1 VVWLG
6 SESEYRDIGT
16 TDNNAFK
23 SNKCNKFIRL
33 KEMTFKNSQPQAP
46 KRRTSGRPSS
56 TVKSLTIVAFAA
68 VNLFA
73 ASASIGRT
81 LEPHENI
88 LATATQTI
96 LEMPEV
102 RTLSNPSIKPNN
114 LDNRLRLTRC
124 SEPLSAEVTSRYM
137 RGGRLTVDVAC
148 NGTQPWSIY
157 VPVTITSEIQVLT
170 LIQALPRDAIIT
182 EGDVDVVTLRR
193 RPTGLPT
200 LSDPK
205 QAIGLAA
212 KRALSEGTE
221 LRPTMLKQPVIIKRG
236 DQTVITAGSG
246 GLSVR
251 MTGKAL
257 EDGVLGEQI
266 RVQNLSSKRT
276 IQGEVQRD
284 GSVLIGI

>member
-1 VVWLG
+1 MELRG
-6 SESEYRDIGT
+6 MRFKISQLQTSERRILSRSED
-16 TDNNAFK
+16 
-23 SNKCNKFIRL
+23 
-33 KEMTFKNSQPQAP
+33 
-46 KRRTSGRPSS
+46 
-56 TVKSLTIVAFAA
+56 TVKSLTIIVFATF
-68 VNLFA
+68 NLLI
-73 ASASIGRT
+73 ASASVART

-88 LATATQTI
+88 LAAATQTI

-102 RTLSNPSIKPNN
+102 RSLSNPAIKPNN

-157 VPVTITSEIQVLT
+157 VPVTVTSEVQVLT
-170 LIQALPRDAIIT
+170 LLQALPRDAIIT

-200 LSDPK
+200 LSDPM

-221 LRPTMLKQPVIIKRG
+221 LRPTMLKQPVVIKRG

-266 RVQNLSSKRT
+266 RVQNLASKRT
-276 IQGEVQRD
+276 IQGEVQSD
-284 GSVLIGI
+284 GSVSIGT

>member
-1 VVWLG
+1 
-6 SESEYRDIGT
+6 
-16 TDNNAFK
+16 
-23 SNKCNKFIRL
+23 
-33 KEMTFKNSQPQAP
+33 M
-46 KRRTSGRPSS
+46 
-56 TVKSLTIVAFAA
+56 
-68 VNLFA
+68 
-73 ASASIGRT
+73 
-81 LEPHENI
+81 
-88 LATATQTI
+88 
-96 LEMPEV
+96 
-102 RTLSNPSIKPNN
+102 
-114 LDNRLRLTRC
+114 
-124 SEPLSAEVTSRYM
+124 
-137 RGGRLTVDVAC
+137 
-148 NGTQPWSIY
+148 
-157 VPVTITSEIQVLT
+157 LT
-170 LIQALPRDAIIT
+170 LLQALPRDAIIT
-182 EGDVDVVTLRR
+182 EGHVDVVTLRR

-200 LSDPK
+200 LSDPT

-236 DQTVITAGSG
+236 DQTVITAGYG

>member
-1 VVWLG
+1 
-6 SESEYRDIGT
+6 
-16 TDNNAFK
+16 
-23 SNKCNKFIRL
+23 
-33 KEMTFKNSQPQAP
+33 MTLKNSQPQAP
-46 KRRTSGRPSS
+46 KRRTSGRASG

-68 VNLFA
+68 VNLFT

-81 LEPHENI
+81 LEPHGNI

-102 RTLSNPSIKPNN
+102 RSLSKPSIKPNN

-157 VPVTITSEIQVLT
+157 VPVTITSEIQILT